1 MDRSDRIRAGIK
13 ALSRQATPSQMQL
26 GTVEAVDE
34 QTQTCDVKIDEG
46 YILYGVRL
54 TSVEDAQILLV
65 PKVGAWC
72 IVASIDNDESL
83 TYAMGFSAIDKILA
97 NVEEIV
103 INEGENGGLVKIS
116 ALIDEIDSLK
126 RDLNN
131 LKTAFKS
138 WVVTP
143 NDGGAKLKTAASV
156 WASSSLELT
165 NRDALE
171 DTKVKH

>member
-1 MDRSDRIRAGIK
+1 MDRADRIRAGIK
-13 ALSRQATPSQMQL
+13 DLARQAAPSQMQL
-26 GTVEAVDE
+26 GTIEAVDE

-65 PKVGAWC
+65 PEVGAWC

-97 NVEEIV
+97 NVEEVV
-103 INEGENGGLVKIS
+103 INDGDNGGLVNVS
-116 ALIDEIDSLK
+116 ALIDEIDALK

-156 WASSSLELT
+156 WASSSLPET

-171 DTKVKH
+171 DTMIKH

>member
-1 MDRSDRIRAGIK
+1 MNRSDRIRAGIK

-34 QTQTCDVKIDEG
+34 QAQTCDVKIDEG
-46 YILYGVRL
+46 YIIYDVRL
-54 TSVEDAQILLV
+54 TSVEEAEIV
-65 PKVGAWC
+65 MIPKVGAWC
-72 IVASIDNDESL
+72 VVAIIDNEESL

-126 RDLNN
+126 RDLND

>member
-1 MDRSDRIRAGIK
+1 MNRSDRIRAGIK

-46 YILYGVRL
+46 YIIYDVRL
-54 TSVEDAQILLV
+54 TSVDDAEIV
-65 PKVGAWC
+65 MIPKVGAWC
-72 IVASIDNDESL
+72 VVAIIDNEESL

-97 NVEEIV
+97 NVEEVV
-103 INEGENGGLVKIS
+103 INDGDNGGLVNVS
-116 ALIDEIDSLK
+116 ALIDEIDALK

>member
-1 MDRSDRIRAGIK
+1 MNRSDRIRAGIK
-13 ALSRQATPSQMQL
+13 ALSRQAAPSQMQL

-34 QTQTCDVKIDEG
+34 QAQTCDVKIDEG
-46 YILYGVRL
+46 YIIYDVRL
-54 TSVEDAQILLV
+54 TSVEEAEIV
-65 PKVGAWC
+65 MIPKVGAWC
-72 IVASIDNDESL
+72 VVAIIDNEESL

-97 NVEEIV
+97 NVEEVV
-103 INEGENGGLVKIS
+103 INDGDNGGLVNIS
-116 ALIDEIDSLK
+116 ALIDEIDALK
-126 RDLNN
+126 RDLND

-156 WASSSLELT
+156 WASSSLT
-165 NRDALE
+165 MTDRDALE

>member
-1 MDRSDRIRAGIK
+1 MDRADRIRAGIK
-13 ALSRQATPSQMQL
+13 DLARQAAPSQMQL

-34 QTQTCDVKIDEG
+34 QAQTCDVKIDEG
-46 YILYGVRL
+46 YIIYDVRL
-54 TSVEDAQILLV
+54 TSVEEAEIV
-65 PKVGAWC
+65 MIPKVGAWC
-72 IVASIDNDESL
+72 IVAIIDNEESL

-97 NVEEIV
+97 NVEEVV
-103 INEGENGGLVKIS
+103 INHGENGGLVNVS
-116 ALIDEIDSLK
+116 ALIDEIDALK

>member
-1 MDRSDRIRAGIK
+1 MDRADRIRAGIK
-13 ALSRQATPSQMQL
+13 ALSRQAAPSQMQL

-34 QTQTCDVKIDEG
+34 QAQTCDVQIDEG
-46 YILYGVRL
+46 YIIYDVRL
-54 TSVEDAQILLV
+54 TSVDEAEIV
-65 PKVGAWC
+65 MIPKVGAWC
-72 IVASIDNDESL
+72 VVAIIDNEESL

-97 NVEEIV
+97 NVEEVV
-103 INEGENGGLVKIS
+103 INDGENGGLVNVS
-116 ALIDEIDSLK
+116 ALIDEIDALK

>member
-1 MDRSDRIRAGIK
+1 MNRSDRIRAGIK

-26 GTVEAVDE
+26 GTIEAVDE

-54 TSVEDAQILLV
+54 TSVEEAQILLV
-65 PKVGAWC
+65 PEVGAWC

-83 TYAMGFSAIDKILA
+83 AYAMGFSAIDKILA
-97 NVEEIV
+97 NVEEVV
-103 INEGENGGLVKIS
+103 INNGENGGLVNVS
-116 ALIDEIDSLK
+116 ALIDEIDALK

>member
-1 MDRSDRIRAGIK
+1 MDRADRIRAGLK
-13 ALSRQATPSQMQL
+13 DLARQAAPSQMQL

-34 QTQTCDVKIDEG
+34 QAQTCDVKIDEG
-46 YILYGVRL
+46 YIIYDVRL
-54 TSVEDAQILLV
+54 TSVEEAEIV
-65 PKVGAWC
+65 MIPKVGAWC
-72 IVASIDNDESL
+72 VVAIIDNEESL

-126 RDLNN
+126 RDLNG
-131 LKTAFKS
+131 LKAAFNS

-143 NDGGAKLKTAASV
+143 NDGGAKLKTEASV

>member
-72 IVASIDNDESL
+72 VVASIDNDESL
-83 TYAMGFSAIDKILA
+83 AYAMGFSAIDKIIAAVPELTL
-97 NVEEIV
+97 N
-103 INEGENGGLVKIS
+103 NGDNGGLVKIS
-116 ALIDEIDSLK
+116 ALIDEIDGLK
-126 RDLNN
+126 RDLNK

-143 NDGGAKLKTAASV
+143 QDGGAKLYTAASS
-156 WASSSLELT
+156 WASSSLT
-165 NRDALE
+165 MTDRDALE
-171 DTKVKH
+171 DTKIKH